1 MGGKAIYRDLSGHFS
16 TNSYLER
23 FKIKTDKKCKYCRK
37 SEETI
42 DHILVEC
49 PRFSSLRSHN
59 FLNSKIAHSPTVA
72 EFLSSDKIIPL
83 AAQILK
89 IVAEETAGDKG

>member
-1 MGGKAIYRDLSGHFS
+1 MQ
-16 TNSYLER
+16 
-23 FKIKTDKKCKYCRK
+23 KYCLK
-37 SEETI
+37 NEETI

-59 FLNSKIAHSPTVA
+59 FLNYKIANAPTVA

-83 AAQILK
+83 AVQILK
-89 IVAEETAGDKG
+89 IVVEETAGDKG